1 MTSAPLPP
9 APPSSPSGILI
20 GAHYLIRG
28 LTIWARRPSLMLLGA
43 LPALL
48 VSAVLTGAIVA
59 LAINASRLAQALTPF
74 AGDWSASIRDGLRL
88 ALSVGLVVAA
98 IGLSVLAFTWLT
110 LLVGSPAYDRISAAV
125 DQMYAGITAAPQ
137 PWTVQLR
144 RAVGNALR
152 TLGVSLA
159 MGMLVLLIGLIP
171 VVGPVAAPVTAA
183 LVGAWALAVDLT
195 GTPCEARGLNLTQR
209 RTLLRRHRHPSRGSR
224 SHPAGPRPCLIALAS
239 ARAGRA
245 ANTPAFL
252 LMGEKTPDLW
262 LSQAFS
268 GIRPDQMFVLVPGS
282 GPGYDVVGEVGGSL
296 AEVDPVAVHFKHRHR
311 SGREL
316 LVDRRPGLGVLTLA
330 EHLNQGRGGGR
341 MTHAEHRLDLSRQL
355 T

>member
-1 MTSAPLPP
+1 MTSAPLRP

-28 LTIWARRPSLMLLGA
+28 LTIWARQPSLMLLGA

-209 RTLLRRHRHPSRGSR
+209 RALLRRQ
-224 SHPAGPRPCLIALAS
+224 PRTTFGFGLACYLLFLIPLGAVIA
-239 ARAGRA
+239 
-245 ANTPAFL
+245 TPA
-252 LMGEKTPDLW
+252 
-262 LSQAFS
+262 A
-268 GIRPDQMFVLVPGS
+268 
-282 GPGYDVVGEVGGSL
+282 
-296 AEVDPVAVHFKHRHR
+296 VA
-311 SGREL
+311 GATL
-316 LVDRRPGLGVLTLA
+316 LVHDRV
-330 EHLNQGRGGGR
+330 
-341 MTHAEHRLDLSRQL
+341 
-355 T
+355 